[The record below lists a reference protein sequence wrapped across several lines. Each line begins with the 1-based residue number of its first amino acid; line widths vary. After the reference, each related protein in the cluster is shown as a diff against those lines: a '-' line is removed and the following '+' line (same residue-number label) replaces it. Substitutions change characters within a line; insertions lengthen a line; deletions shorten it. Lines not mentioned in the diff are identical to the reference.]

1 MSIIISQNKDH
12 LINNNLIKKLNNVFL
27 IICDEEQLSDYSIN
41 LKITSDQEM
50 KDLNNRFRNKNSPT
64 NVLSFTNEDISM
76 EVTGNIGDIA
86 INYEYVQRESKEY
99 NKSFD
104 SHMIHMLIHG
114 IYHILG
120 FNHENAQTA
129 DIMENKEII
138 LLEKLNINNPYK

>member
-1 MSIIISQNKDH
+1 MSLFISQNEDYQIEDK
-12 LINNNLIKKLNNVFL
+12 LIDKLNDAFT
-27 IICDEEQLSDYSIN
+27 IICDEEKLSECSIN
-41 LKITSDQEM
+41 LKILNDHEM
-50 KDLNNRFRNKNSPT
+50 KNLNNKFRNKDSST
-64 NVLSFTNEDISM
+64 NVLSFTNEDISKK
-76 EVTGNIGDIA
+76 VTGNIGDIA

-120 FNHENAQTA
+120 FDHENDKTA

>member
-1 MSIIISQNKDH
+1 MSLFILQNQDY
-12 LINNNLIKKLNNVFL
+12 LIEDKLIDKLKNAFT
-27 IICDEEQLSDYSIN
+27 IICAEEKLSECSIN
-41 LKITSDQEM
+41 LKILNDHEM
-50 KDLNNRFRNKNSPT
+50 KDLNNKFRNKDSST
-64 NVLSFTNEDISM
+64 NVLSFTNEDISK

-120 FNHENAQTA
+120 FDHENDNMAKT
-129 DIMENKEII
+129 MEDKEIA
-138 LLEKLNINNPYK
+138 LLSKLKITNPYI

>member
-1 MSIIISQNKDH
+1 MSLFISQNEDYQIEDK
-12 LINNNLIKKLNNVFL
+12 LIDKLNDAFT
-27 IICDEEQLSDYSIN
+27 IICDEEKLSECSIN
-41 LKITSDQEM
+41 LKILNDHEM
-50 KDLNNRFRNKNSPT
+50 KDLNNKFRNKDSST

-120 FNHENAQTA
+120 FDHENDETA

>member
-1 MSIIISQNKDH
+1 MSLFISQNEDYQIEDK
-12 LINNNLIKKLNNVFL
+12 LIDKLNDAFT
-27 IICDEEQLSDYSIN
+27 IICDEEKLSECSIN
-41 LKITSDQEM
+41 LKILNDHEM
-50 KDLNNRFRNKNSPT
+50 KNLNNKFRNKDSST
-64 NVLSFTNEDISM
+64 NVLSFTNEDISKK
-76 EVTGNIGDIA
+76 VTGNIGDIA

-120 FNHENAQTA
+120 FDHENDETA

>member
-1 MSIIISQNKDH
+1 MSLFISQNEDYQIEDK
-12 LINNNLIKKLNNVFL
+12 LIDKLNDAFT
-27 IICDEEQLSDYSIN
+27 IICDEEKLSECSIN
-41 LKITSDQEM
+41 LKILNDHEM
-50 KDLNNRFRNKNSPT
+50 KNLNNKFRNKDSST

-120 FNHENAQTA
+120 FDHENDETA
-129 DIMENKEII
+129 DIMENKEIN
-138 LLEKLNINNPYK
+138 LLKKLNINNPYK

>member
-1 MSIIISQNKDH
+1 LSLFILQNQDY
-12 LINNNLIKKLNNVFL
+12 LIEDKLIDKLKNAFA
-27 IICDEEQLSDYSIN
+27 IICDEEKLPECSIN
-41 LKITSDQEM
+41 LKILNDHEM
-50 KDLNNRFRNKNSPT
+50 KDLNNKFRNKDSST
-64 NVLSFTNEDISM
+64 NVLSFTNEDISKEM
-76 EVTGNIGDIA
+76 TGNIGDIA

-120 FNHENAQTA
+120 FNHENDETA
-129 DIMENKEII
+129 NIMENKEII